1 MSSYCSCFK
10 FMNMLAKTE
19 LKSSSDSL
27 EEKDID
33 TVKTEFRGTGQGSFN
48 ITGSLRSAT
57 VEMDVHIRSCTDNQK
72 FTFLSKCHATTQK
85 DAGQIII
92 HIGCKQKQVP

>member
-1 MSSYCSCFK
+1 
-10 FMNMLAKTE
+10 MNMLAKTE
-19 LKSSSDSL
+19 LKSSLDSL

-72 FTFLSKCHATTQK
+72 FTFLSKRHATTQK